1 MHRRIKKLMFRRMEG
16 MNRRGRPHR
25 EWLDNI
31 TEWGKASLQEQEYV
45 EYEYA
50 VFIYFIERRF

>member
-1 MHRRIKKLMFRRMEG
+1 MFRRMEG